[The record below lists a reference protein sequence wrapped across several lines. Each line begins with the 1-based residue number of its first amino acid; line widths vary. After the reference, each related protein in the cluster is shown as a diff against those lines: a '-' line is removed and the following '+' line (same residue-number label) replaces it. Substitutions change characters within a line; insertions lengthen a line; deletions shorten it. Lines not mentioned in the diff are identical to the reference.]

1 MEQKQLTQEQA
12 KRLTIDSIYKDNKL
26 QIDAIMN
33 QIEESAKSGWTSQH
47 FEWLSPSEKNYIRL
61 LGYYIEPIHGAYK
74 FVVSWD
80 KTNDKPIADLTP
92 MHREVTN
99 KDPHGPEFV

>member
-12 KRLTIDSIYKDNKL
+12 KQLTIDSIYKDNKL
-26 QIDAIMN
+26 QIDAIMK
-33 QIEESAKSGWTSQH
+33 QIEESAKNGWTSQH

-61 LGYYIEPIHGAYK
+61 LGYNIEQISGAYK
-74 FVVSWD
+74 FIVSWNN
-80 KTNDKPIADLTP
+80 TNDKPIADLTP